1 MKKTISHVFDETII
15 RSYDIRGVYKKT
27 LFLDDAKI
35 IGNVFGLE
43 MDEGSTVNVAYDGRK
58 SSFDLKDNLIYGL
71 LEAGINVNEI
81 GLGPTPLLYFSCYEL
96 KADGGIMVT
105 GSHNPKDHNG
115 FKIVKNNSPFFGDD
129 LKRIEKNARK
139 FSINRVKGKLKK
151 INISEDYIKRL
162 FKGFKQK
169 KKINIVWDA
178 GNGAAGKIMKNISS
192 KISGKQE
199 VLFDT
204 IDGDFPNHHPDPS
217 DPENLNFCKKEILE
231 KNLDVGFAFDGDGDR
246 LGVVDDLGRVIPG
259 DKILLLLAQ
268 DLLKKKKPLIIGDVK
283 CSQVFFDEIERLGG
297 DVIMSKTGHSH
308 VKNDM
313 KKYKADLA
321 GEMSGHIFFAFN
333 YFGFDDALYASIKF
347 LEILNNNDQK
357 LSKIVDKIPKV
368 FNTPEIRIDCS
379 DEIKFDVI
387 NNVIKNLDRYKKKIV
402 DIDGIRVSENNG
414 WWLLRAS
421 NTQPAL
427 VVRCESLSQKGLD
440 FQKESIKKELLKTM
454 PSLSSKIFS

>member
-1 MKKTISHVFDETII
+1 
-15 RSYDIRGVYKKT
+15 
-27 LFLDDAKI
+27 
-35 IGNVFGLE
+35 
-43 MDEGSTVNVAYDGRK
+43 
-58 SSFDLKDNLIYGL
+58 
-71 LEAGINVNEI
+71 
-81 GLGPTPLLYFSCYEL
+81 
-96 KADGGIMVT
+96 
-105 GSHNPKDHNG
+105 
-115 FKIVKNNSPFFGDD
+115 
-129 LKRIEKNARK
+129 
-139 FSINRVKGKLKK
+139 
-151 INISEDYIKRL
+151 
-162 FKGFKQK
+162 
-169 KKINIVWDA
+169 
-178 GNGAAGKIMKNISS
+178 
-192 KISGKQE
+192 
-199 VLFDT
+199 
-204 IDGDFPNHHPDPS
+204 
-217 DPENLNFCKKEILE
+217 
-231 KNLDVGFAFDGDGDR
+231 
-246 LGVVDDLGRVIPG
+246 
-259 DKILLLLAQ
+259 
-268 DLLKKKKPLIIGDVK
+268 
-283 CSQVFFDEIERLGG
+283 
-297 DVIMSKTGHSH
+297 MSKTGHSH

-347 LEILNNNDQK
+347 LEILDNNDQK